1 MTEIGQSRWWSKPLR
16 VTTWW
21 GRLLIGRNPAVTVV
35 RLVVLV
41 ALSFVLFKGVLI
53 PVRVT
58 GRSMEPTYR
67 DGRVNFINRLAY
79 HRGAPQRGDVVG
91 LRRAPSR
98 LLVLK
103 RIVGMPG
110 ERVSIRQGEF
120 SSMARSWKRTIPTVE
135 PIPPTAGERTAE
147 RGRVLRDWD
156 NRDLSAYAWSSAGIS
171 WERSCFEKTD
181 HGVGRGVAGGGRLLG
196 LPAGVPPD
204 RVVIRRQLQELAQDV
219 SSRGEG
225 ASPLAALAGVNRLLG
240 YFTGDVE
247 IRLGDIP
254 GARNRIIQGRDELR
268 ELVAGSRASSRSMSA
283 RLQEVYIER
292 IEAGQALVQIIVAV
306 RVDGDE
312 IDYIQEL
319 RLELVK
325 EGRSWLIRRVE
336 PVAALGM

>member
-1 MTEIGQSRWWSKPLR
+1 MVGA
-16 VTTWW
+16 V
-21 GRLLIGRNPAVTVV
+21 LLAAGVYWVY
-35 RLVVLV
+35 RLV
-41 ALSFVLFKGVLI
+41 F
-53 PVRVT
+53 
-58 GRSMEPTYR
+58 
-67 DGRVNFINRLAY
+67 
-79 HRGAPQRGDVVG
+79 
-91 LRRAPSR
+91 
-98 LLVLK
+98 
-103 RIVGMPG
+103 
-110 ERVSIRQGEF
+110 
-120 SSMARSWKRTIPTVE
+120 
-135 PIPPTAGERTAE
+135 
-147 RGRVLRDWD
+147 
-156 NRDLSAYAWSSAGIS
+156 
-171 WERSCFEKTD
+171 
-181 HGVGRGVAGGGRLLG
+181 
-196 LPAGVPPD
+196 PPD

-319 RLELVK
+319 RLEMVK